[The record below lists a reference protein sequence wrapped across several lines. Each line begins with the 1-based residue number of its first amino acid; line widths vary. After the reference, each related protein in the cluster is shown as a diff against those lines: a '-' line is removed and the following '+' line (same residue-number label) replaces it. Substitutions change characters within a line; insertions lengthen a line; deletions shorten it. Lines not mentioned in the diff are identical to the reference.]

1 MSLNIRQEWDIR
13 LLKFLNLLLL
23 EGTEVLSQIRKEKV
37 QLLRTKKELDKIPLC
52 GFKTSPVRLL
62 QWIVEKTFP
71 RKTVRI
77 KNELSEII
85 KLELV
90 VSSHLEYC
98 KALRQSIP
106 RFEQGEM
113 CESLKY
119 LLESW
124 FVFNFSNYHY
134 RKFIRFPS
142 EVRFYEINQLIG
154 NGN

>member
-1 MSLNIRQEWDIR
+1 MSLSIKQEWDIR

-23 EGTEVLSQIRKEKV
+23 EGTEILSQIRKEKV
-37 QLLRTKKELDKIPLC
+37 QLLRVKKELVKIPLR
-52 GFKTSPVRLL
+52 GLKTSPVRLL

-77 KNELSEII
+77 KNELNEII
-85 KLELV
+85 ELELV

-98 KALRQSIP
+98 KVLRQDIS
-106 RFEQGEM
+106 RMEQKEM

-119 LLESW
+119 FLESW

-142 EVRFYEINQLIG
+142 EVRFYEINQLIS
-154 NGN
+154 NSN